1 MALEVVEVSISAGGK
16 MVNSGG
22 DGESG
27 DELLGPEKTQRINHM
42 LGLLIRSNDIWNL
55 DNANNIND
63 WCWLAEFRM
72 FCVRRR

>member
-1 MALEVVEVSISAGGK
+1 MALEVAEVSISAGGK

-55 DNANNIND
+55 DNANILMIGVGLLSFE
-63 WCWLAEFRM
+63 CF
-72 FCVRRR
+72 V